1 MRASALSQM
10 SPTRLLI
17 WVHGQS
23 SQPKS
28 KSPRQQQPRIK
39 RAGTVVIT
47 EQIPQQLQQWIA
59 WLHPL
64 TQFGNGSAAVP
75 GLVALQQ
82 HSAICQP
89 QALDLKPPPQGFI
102 GPAVDNLHA
111 WKPAKKLAS
120 EGESAAEETAAVV
133 DEGESHPR
141 SLSCSICLLWL

>member
-1 MRASALSQM
+1 M
-10 SPTRLLI
+10 SPTRLHI

-23 SQPKS
+23 SQPES

-64 TQFGNGSAAVP
+64 TQFGNGSASVP
-75 GLVALQQ
+75 GLVPLQQ

-89 QALDLKPPPQGFI
+89 QPSGLKFPPQHPI
-102 GPAVDNLHA
+102 GSAVHDLQVRKA
-111 WKPAKKLAS
+111 AEKLAS
-120 EGESAAEETAAVV
+120 EGEAAAEEAAAVV
-133 DEGESHPR
+133 DEGE
-141 SLSCSICLLWL
+141 